1 MRNWRQ
7 RCWSGPV
14 DVVQS
19 GMVWKRLV
27 WGLVVCYCLVRSGVV
42 QSGMAWIRP
51 VWSRVVCCLVWII
64 VVESD
69 MVLSLVVCCL
79 VWSAVV
85 QSGMIWSLVMCFLV
99 WSIVVAR
106 SLALCLESAWSGL
119 VWFLHVSGVWF
130 LFCSVLFCS
139 VLFCSVLFCSVLF
152 CSVLFCSVLFCSVLF
167 CSVLVRVWSGAV
179 WSGVGASMA
188 GGAPPKA
195 CTKRFCGAPD
205 VCPRLLHIP
214 HQGGSSQNEPP
225 RSAAQDTQSTA
236 SALPSR

>member
-1 MRNWRQ
+1 MA
-7 RCWSGPV
+7 
-14 DVVQS
+14 
-19 GMVWKRLV
+19 RLATTRKQQASAQLAAAV
-27 WGLVVCYCLVRSGVV
+27 
-42 QSGMAWIRP
+42 
-51 VWSRVVCCLVWII
+51 
-64 VVESD
+64 
-69 MVLSLVVCCL
+69 L
-79 VWSAVV
+79 VWSGGCGPVWYGVEA
-85 QSGMIWSLVMCFLV
+85 SGLGSGCVLLSCPVRCGPIWYGLDPTSLESGRVLSGLV
-99 WSIVVAR
+99 CSGSVWYGLESGHVFSGEAHCGPAR
-106 SLALCLESAWSGL
+106 SLALCLESGLVWSGL
-119 VWFLHVSGVWF
+119 VPACVWS
-130 LFCSVLFCS
+130 LVS

-195 CTKRFCGAPD
+195 CTTRFCGAPD

-214 HQGGSSQNEPP
+214 HQGGSSQNELP